1 MNTSHTQQSLYE
13 EETKTEDGKKKSHKR
28 KSLAKFQRSMT
39 KAGSKAKASIKKTKA
54 STKAFGNKI
63 KAMIKKNKSSSRK
76 KKVSNDAMHCS
87 QN

>member
-1 MNTSHTQQSLYE
+1 
-13 EETKTEDGKKKSHKR
+13 
-28 KSLAKFQRSMT
+28 MT